1 MIVSAITA
9 EFPCDIKKVWK
20 TVTSLESYLWRSD
33 LDRIEILDLDRFAEY
48 KKNGYRT
55 EFTVTACEPLKRW
68 EFDMENS
75 NIKGHWTG
83 IFVYKNNRTLVEF
96 TEEIT
101 AKKTLIKPFLKLYLK
116 IQQAVYIADLKKA
129 LS

>member
-1 MIVSAITA
+1 MIVSTITA
-9 EFPCDIKKVWK
+9 EFPCEIKKVWK

-33 LDRIEILDLDRFAEY
+33 INRIEILDLDRFAEY

-55 EFTVTACEPLKRW
+55 EFTVTVCDPLKRW

-83 IFVYKNNRTLVEF
+83 IFLYKSNKTVVEF
-96 TEEIT
+96 TEELT
-101 AKKTLIKPFLKLYLK
+101 AKKPLLKPFLKLYLK
-116 IQQAVYIADLKKA
+116 IHQAVYIADLKKA